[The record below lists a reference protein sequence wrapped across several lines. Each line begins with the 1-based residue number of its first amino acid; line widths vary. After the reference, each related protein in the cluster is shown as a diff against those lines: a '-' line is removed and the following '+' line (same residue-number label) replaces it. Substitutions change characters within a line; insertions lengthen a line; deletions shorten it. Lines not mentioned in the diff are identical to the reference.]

1 MTKLQTG
8 LVLLAALLWEGCQC
22 QPSLPPPPDGTTDP
36 PDPPTGTTALTADTA
51 PPPPCATP
59 EVEPNNSEVEAVPM
73 VLEQRACGVIGEP
86 FDVDYYSFEL
96 DDDGWILVELEG
108 DDGSIADMSLFLG
121 NDDWVVIKN
130 DDVESTDASVVF
142 QAPAGPYFVSANEQF
157 FRGGE
162 RYSYRLLV
170 SEAKAPVEWTSTE
183 TEPNDSSAA
192 SEILGDGDAVFG
204 TMDGN
209 GALEDFDWYRIGI
222 PDGKTDLHIDID
234 AYDFGSGANLTAIV
248 WSEELETLETINGGA
263 VAGTQL
269 DPDGI
274 YSSPG
279 DEIVYVQILEASGN
293 ESPAGWYVL
302 NITLEGE

>member
-8 LVLLAALLWEGCQC
+8 LVLLTALMWGGCQC
-22 QPSLPPPPDGTTDP
+22 QPSLPPVTDDNTSP

-59 EVEPNNSEVEAVPM
+59 EIEPNNAEVDAVPL
-73 VLEQRACGVIGEP
+73 VLEQRACGAIDAP
-86 FDVDYYSFEL
+86 FDVDYFSFEL

-121 NDDWVVIKN
+121 NDDWVVIKHN
-130 DDVESTDASVVF
+130 NVESTDATVVF
-142 QAPAGPYFVSANEQF
+142 QAPAGPYFVSANEEY

-162 RYSYRLLV
+162 RYTYRLLV
-170 SEAKAPVEWTSTE
+170 SEAKAPVTWNTTE
-183 TEPNDSSAA
+183 IEPNDSNLES
-192 SEILGDGDAVFG
+192 SILGDSDAIFG

-222 PDGKTDLHIDID
+222 PDGKTDLHIDVD

-248 WSEELETLETINGGA
+248 WSEDLQVLKTIEGGA
-263 VAGTQL
+263 VAGTQP

-279 DEIVYVQILEASGN
+279 DEIVYVQILEESAN
-293 ESPAGWYVL
+293 EGPAGWYVL